1 MEREH
6 VGSVLTVD
14 CVMTTKEHDTQL
26 ESDPVK
32 PESSSSTEAN
42 MKTESLIIDVRGQL
56 PWHRRYFTT
65 TMTAMLWAGWL
76 LLCRPLVIGIGYL
89 SIQKPHLVHYF
100 FSTFAQVLENGFF
113 ALIACAVSLWLW
125 SNFVPAKTKKEAE
138 TKSTAQYASYFN
150 LDIDALMQARQQK
163 IATVHHNAEG
173 RITKIQ

>member
-1 MEREH
+1 M
-6 VGSVLTVD
+6 
-14 CVMTTKEHDTQL
+14 
-26 ESDPVK
+26 
-32 PESSSSTEAN
+32 
-42 MKTESLIIDVRGQL
+42 
-56 PWHRRYFTT
+56 
-65 TMTAMLWAGWL
+65 
-76 LLCRPLVIGIGYL
+76 
-89 SIQKPHLVHYF
+89 HYF

-150 LDIDALMQARQQK
+150 LDIGALMQARQQK

>member
-1 MEREH
+1 MKREH
-6 VGSVLTVD
+6 VGSALTVD
-14 CVMTTKEHDTQL
+14 CVMTIKQHDKKL
-26 ESDPVK
+26 KSDPVQ
-32 PESSSSTEAN
+32 PESPSSTEAN
-42 MKTESLIIDVRGQL
+42 MKTQSLIIDVRGQL

-76 LLCRPLVIGIGYL
+76 LLWRPLIIGIGYL

-100 FSTFAQVLENGFF
+100 FSTFAKVLENGFF

-138 TKSTAQYASYFN
+138 TKSTAQYAGYFK
-150 LDIDALMQARQQK
+150 LDTDALIQARQQK